1 MPSAGSTLSPLSH
14 RLFRNLW
21 IATLV
26 ANFGGLV
33 LAVGAQWTM
42 TSIDGRADMVALV
55 WTAMALPMMLFS
67 LVGGAV
73 SDIHDRRHVLVAA
86 YGCTALISALLAFLY
101 VEGLLTPWPL
111 LAATFALGTANA
123 FYAPATQAS
132 IGSVVPRSELAGA
145 ASLNI
150 LGFNVARTLGP
161 ALGGAIVAA
170 AGASAAFLANLF
182 AALAAAVMLF
192 FWRPPASEPK
202 PGASILGSI
211 VEGLVCV
218 RDQAELRAIVAR
230 ALAFTLAGSAAWALM
245 PLVVRDLVG
254 GGPEQF
260 GLLLGALGLGA
271 VLGAAVSHE
280 MRRRFDGETL
290 VRLAAL
296 AYGAACLVVATGP
309 GISASFVALVI
320 GGASWVQ
327 ALSGFS
333 VGGQVWSPREVVG
346 RVTATVNTMTFGG
359 IALGSWLWGHVAEA
373 AGVATAVA
381 ASGGAMV
388 LVAALGLVL
397 PMPRKAAPPEAA

>member
-1 MPSAGSTLSPLSH
+1 MSH
-14 RLFRNLW
+14 GLFRTLW
-21 IATLV
+21 IATLI

-42 TSIDGRADMVALV
+42 TAIDGRADRVALV

-67 LVGGAV
+67 LVGGAF
-73 SDIHDRRHVLVAA
+73 SDMHDRRHVLVVA
-86 YGCTALISALLAFLY
+86 YGCTAFISAVLAFLF
-101 VEGLLTPWPL
+101 VEGWLTPWPL
-111 LAATFALGTANA
+111 LAAIFALGMANA
-123 FYAPATQAS
+123 FCAPATQAS
-132 IGSVVPRSELAGA
+132 IGSVVPRTELAGA

-161 ALGGAIVAA
+161 ALGGAIVAV
-170 AGASAAFLANLF
+170 AGASAAFLANF
-182 AALAAAVMLF
+182 LAAIAAAGMLF
-192 FWRPPASEPK
+192 FWRLPAIEPK
-202 PGASILGSI
+202 PAVSVLSSIT
-211 VEGLVCV
+211 EGLVCV
-218 RDQAELRAIVAR
+218 RDLAPLRAIVVR

-245 PLVVRDLVG
+245 PLVARDLVG

-290 VRLAAL
+290 VRMAAL
-296 AYGAACLVVATGP
+296 AYGAACLFVASAP
-309 GISASFVALVI
+309 GIVASFFALVI

-333 VGGQVWSPREVVG
+333 VGGQVWSPRHAVG

-359 IALGSWLWGHVAEA
+359 IAVGSWLWGHVAEA
-373 AGVATAVA
+373 TGVAMAVA
-381 ASGGAMV
+381 WSGGAMV
-388 LVAALGLVL
+388 LVVALGLVL
-397 PMPRKAAPPEAA
+397 PMPLREQPQEAN